1 MLRKTSRSLV
11 LGLLALAAA
20 GPLHAQETPA
30 APAARSRWYA
40 VGLAGT
46 TLGYRPSGGP
56 WDGFQH
62 DLAANL
68 GVGRFVGSKLA
79 FELDLGA
86 TWVRGDYVNA
96 ALTPGVLYSF
106 NANVYAAGRVIV
118 PFDPEADVVLYPGLG
133 VIHTFSNGLAPLLE
147 VNLARSFD
155 RRDLALTVTVGL
167 LFNP

>member
-1 MLRKTSRSLV
+1 MHCKTRLR
-11 LGLLALAAA
+11 LALCLAALATA
-20 GPLHAQETPA
+20 GPLAAQEP
-30 APAARSRWYA
+30 APAPSARSRWYG

-46 TLGYRPSGGP
+46 SLGYRPQGGP
-56 WDGFQH
+56 WDGWQH

-133 VIHTFSNGLAPLLE
+133 VIHTFSNGLAPLVE